1 MRVFEAQKQHNEEAK
16 MFSMAPRPTESVI
29 GVNSQWLSSP
39 GRALERYRS
48 FQRCLVTQGRTTLR
62 EQLTYPTWKRK
73 IVFKKCLGRGY
84 ISSQDGSTNH
94 LSYLSS
100 ILKP

>member
-39 GRALERYRS
+39 GRALARYRS

-62 EQLTYPTWKRK
+62 EQLTYPTWGKGK
-73 IVFKKCLGRGY
+73 
-84 ISSQDGSTNH
+84 
-94 LSYLSS
+94 SYSKSALVGDMLVPRMVAQ
-100 ILKP
+100 ITYLI